1 MHMRVVRACEQKAS
15 FDPQALLRPTHSAEM
30 ASAGSSQSSAGSSQS
45 PATSSQNPAG
55 SSHSRAGSSQDRVPL
70 TRSWT
75 YRMENQMN
83 QWTLSM
89 TGGSAVGYWT
99 LWLEDGEWW
108 YYFHDELVWRRVDTS
123 DWREGKFYYIKKQK
137 RWGSLRTHRNSSQ
150 ILQWE
155 ALATQ
160 LLPYMNSILASDTY
174 RFRDFKDWSNLGET
188 HRYGDVSNRVMALA
202 VQMAMEVYRRSR
214 HRGIGLWEI
223 ERRNS
228 EHRADVLEAVMGF
241 RVTQPTTF
249 WVNWGDLVDDICCD
263 VYEAWE
269 TPELRNHWD
278 PRVVIPVM
286 RELFGI
292 DDLFEYWEQK
302 ARREERI
309 WFGHRQLI
317 LRLCLPEPLVAKV
330 LHFLY

>member
-1 MHMRVVRACEQKAS
+1 
-15 FDPQALLRPTHSAEM
+15 
-30 ASAGSSQSSAGSSQS
+30 
-45 PATSSQNPAG
+45 
-55 SSHSRAGSSQDRVPL
+55 
-70 TRSWT
+70 
-75 YRMENQMN
+75 
-83 QWTLSM
+83 
-89 TGGSAVGYWT
+89 
-99 LWLEDGEWW
+99 
-108 YYFHDELVWRRVDTS
+108 
-123 DWREGKFYYIKKQK
+123 
-137 RWGSLRTHRNSSQ
+137 
-150 ILQWE
+150 
-155 ALATQ
+155 
-160 LLPYMNSILASDTY
+160 
-174 RFRDFKDWSNLGET
+174 
-188 HRYGDVSNRVMALA
+188 MALA

-286 RELFGI
+286 RERFGI

-302 ARREERI
+302 ARREERMR
-309 WFGHRQLI
+309 GTHRQLI